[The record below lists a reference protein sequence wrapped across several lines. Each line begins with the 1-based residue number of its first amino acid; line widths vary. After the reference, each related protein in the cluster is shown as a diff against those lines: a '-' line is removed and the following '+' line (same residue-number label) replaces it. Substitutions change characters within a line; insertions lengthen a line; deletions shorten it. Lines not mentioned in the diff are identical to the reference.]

1 MLSFPCS
8 LIDNRRSKRV
18 HAYGYKSDHTP
29 ISHFFSMQG
38 VFLQLSRKSQSLL
51 NGRVVKS
58 VRPLFQQGILRSSL
72 SNTCRFISHASG
84 QKAEEVKPMYEKM
97 CAFLK
102 GAAFSLGGL
111 TLAGFMGYSSDP
123 RDSQTMRDLR
133 SQLDK
138 IRKNYPSVRSFP
150 VV

>member
-1 MLSFPCS
+1 MHIDTNLITLQFHISFP
-8 LIDNRRSKRV
+8 
-18 HAYGYKSDHTP
+18 
-29 ISHFFSMQG
+29 MQG
-38 VFLQLSRKSQSLL
+38 VFLQLSRKSRSLL
-51 NGRVVKS
+51 NGRAVRS
-58 VRPLFQQGILRSSL
+58 VRPLLQQGIHRPSL

-84 QKAEEVKPMYEKM
+84 QKAAEVRPVYEKM

-123 RDSQTMRDLR
+123 RDSQNMRDLR
-133 SQLDK
+133 SQLDR